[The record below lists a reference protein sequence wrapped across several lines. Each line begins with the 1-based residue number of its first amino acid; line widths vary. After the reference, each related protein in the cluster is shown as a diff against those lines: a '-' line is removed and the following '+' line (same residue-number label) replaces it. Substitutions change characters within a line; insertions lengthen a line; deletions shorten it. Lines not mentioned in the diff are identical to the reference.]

1 MKLSYTVSILAV
13 AVSAIA
19 EPTLTEREP
28 ATLVERD
35 LATVTQVLSTISQQV
50 DSLDTAV
57 KGFSGDISAV
67 QSASS
72 ELLSTI
78 KSGTSKVA
86 GTSPLTLNEATTVAG
101 SVTGLNSSVAT
112 VVSDLISKKSA
123 IVAAGQG
130 GAILQSLQD
139 QKSASQALADAITSK
154 VPTELQAVATQLS
167 SGIASSLQSGI
178 DAFQGTGGGPSSSS
192 SAGGSSSS
200 SAGPSSSS
208 SAAAPPSSSSSAATT
223 SAKTSSSAVGGAT
236 PSKPVVSGTGS
247 NPSKTSS
254 TAPFTGAAVANSFNG
269 PVGALAAVAAVLA
282 L

>member
-13 AVSAIA
+13 AVGAIA

-223 SAKTSSSAVGGAT
+223 SAKTSSSAAGSAT

-254 TAPFTGAAVANSFNG
+254 TAPFTGAAVANRFNG